1 MAPIS
6 LVRKYERSNAR
17 KCEGGFT
24 YSPRTPQAAVA
35 VPQGDDSSTHRDD
48 DAVTTDSGT
57 YGRSPSREHSEEI
70 AGTEVHD
77 GDGDLL
83 SLPWTTE
90 EDDLLKELKKI
101 EEDFTFEKIASM
113 FCRFAG
119 LPKTSSEYRGEI
131 HKRAATECAQRWDD
145 LQTPV
150 ESLIEE
156 FESPAPAQA
165 AKKRSRMTRESAG
178 TVAANPV
185 KKKKTTP
192 KVTNEKKKTPK
203 ATGKKVPWTHDEGS
217 YLEKLYRDKGNMS
230 EGDFEKY
237 ASRKISARSKNKRT
251 QYAVRHRMNET
262 NLKKL
267 KKHCKLPNGR
277 RVSRSSGRNWTPSE
291 ESTLRS
297 LVKKNRETGRPEYE
311 GVPEL
316 LERKF
321 GHLRTTDACKQH
333 FRKIENEDD
342 ASEVTNEAESESQLL
357 TENTENEGSLNEP
370 MQQERPPL
378 QSLEHEIR
386 MVRLRHAHGR
396 EMAQMLYEQEKEMTE
411 LLHKQSLTTH

>member
-1 MAPIS
+1 MRASRTHRRARTMAPIS

-83 SLPWTTE
+83 GLPWTTE

-131 HKRAATECAQRWDD
+131 HKRTAIECAQRWE
-145 LQTPV
+145 TPV
-150 ESLIEE
+150 ESPEE
-156 FESPAPAQA
+156 FESPAERV
-165 AKKRSRMTRESAG
+165 KKRPRTTRASAG

-185 KKKKTTP
+185 KKKTTP
-192 KVTNEKKKTPK
+192 KVTNKKKKETPK
-203 ATGKKVPWTHDEGS
+203 ATNKEKREMPNWTHPELS
-217 YLEKLYRDKGNMS
+217 LLEKLIRTQAGDMS
-230 EGDFEKY
+230 RKEFVKY
-237 ASRKISARSKNKRT
+237 ASQKISKMYGINRTPCGVDTQLSGRFKPQFQKIKNK
-251 QYAVRHRMNET
+251 
-262 NLKKL
+262 
-267 KKHCKLPNGR
+267 
-277 RVSRSSGRNWTPSE
+277 
-291 ESTLRS
+291 
-297 LVKKNRETGRPEYE
+297 
-311 GVPEL
+311 
-316 LERKF
+316 
-321 GHLRTTDACKQH
+321 
-333 FRKIENEDD
+333 DD
-342 ASEVTNEAESESQLL
+342 ANEVTDEEESESQLL
-357 TENTENEGSLNEP
+357 TDTENEGSLNEP

-386 MVRLRHAHGR
+386 MIRLRHAHDR

>member
-1 MAPIS
+1 MRASRTHRRARRMMVPP
-6 LVRKYERSNAR
+6 KEQFKRSNAR
-17 KCEGGFT
+17 KCEDGFT
-24 YSPRTPQAAVA
+24 YSPRTPQATAA

-48 DAVTTDSGT
+48 DAVVTDSGT
-57 YGRSPSREHSEEI
+57 YGRFWDESSKSWRWRAAKSPRTPSREQSEEI
-70 AGTEVHD
+70 AGTEVRD
-77 GDGDLL
+77 GDGDSPSPPL
-83 SLPWTTE
+83 TTE
-90 EDDLLKELKKI
+90 D
-101 EEDFTFEKIASM
+101 
-113 FCRFAG
+113 
-119 LPKTSSEYRGEI
+119 
-131 HKRAATECAQRWDD
+131 
-145 LQTPV
+145 
-150 ESLIEE
+150 E
-156 FESPAPAQA
+156 FESPAERV
-165 AKKRSRMTRESAG
+165 KKRKRSG
-178 TVAANPV
+178 TVANPDEPGKRPRRECTRRTRDQSENDDSPIEAREKKLKDECDRIYAKAV
-185 KKKKTTP
+185 KKMKKKT
-192 KVTNEKKKTPK
+192 TPK

-277 RVSRSSGRNWTPSE
+277 RVSRSSCRNWTPTE

-297 LVKKNRETGRPEYE
+297 LVKKNREAGRPEYE

-333 FRKIENEDD
+333 FRKIENKDD
-342 ASEVTNEAESESQLL
+342 ASEVTDEEDSESL

-370 MQQERPPL
+370 MQQQRP
-378 QSLEHEIR
+378 EHEHAIR
-386 MVRLRHAHGR
+386 MVQLRHEHENEEADLR
-396 EMAQMLYEQEKEMTE
+396 MENLRRSYEQKAEMAE